1 MSPIDPT
8 RRRLLLAAVAA
19 AALPKIAVGEER
31 TDGAAGELTAMKIRL
46 FLAGE
51 TMAATLEDNPSA
63 REFLAMLPLD
73 LEASD
78 FGSNEKIAYLP
89 RKLRAL
95 TRGPV
100 PDARAGDLCYF
111 VPWGNLA
118 LFHGSYESTRDLVR
132 LGRFDGDLAPLLIKG
147 KFRLRIERID

>member
-89 RKLRAL
+89 ASC
-95 TRGPV
+95 
-100 PDARAGDLCYF
+100 AR
-111 VPWGNLA
+111 
-118 LFHGSYESTRDLVR
+118 
-132 LGRFDGDLAPLLIKG
+132 
-147 KFRLRIERID
+147 